1 MRKVHPVRLLLIL
14 GVGVL
19 LLLFLLL
26 AIMLS
31 DALLGFYVNLQ
42 EAPGWLAWGLLGGL
56 GLFSLLLGWILIRL
70 LRPKPAPAQMAK
82 QPAAV
87 TLQQVEERLESA
99 REAQLDTSVAEQE
112 LVQLEQRRQAG
123 QIHIAL
129 FGDISS
135 GKSSLIKALLPDA
148 QVEVNVTGGTTRE
161 LREYIWTSPAGDQLV
176 LTDMPGLE
184 EPGRDKDAWVRD
196 EALRA
201 HLVIYVCEGDLT
213 RSQMQELEQLLDLRK
228 PLILALNKS
237 DRYRSDELELVK
249 QRLQQQVERLGQAE
263 VVAISSGGRRNVI
276 RVLPDGSEEQVVR
289 DLPPQVDELTL
300 AIQRQVDSD
309 PETLNQLRDSAVFV
323 LVSRRL
329 EQALAR
335 HRREQADR
343 LVKGYAKKAMVGAI
357 AAMTP
362 GSDILIQGYLASQM
376 VKELTKLYEV
386 PVRKMD
392 VELLLE
398 LVQKH
403 VRGHSTLLLAIAGNA
418 LKAFPGAGTLAGG
431 ILHAIAYS
439 YLFEALG
446 RGVAGSL
453 ATRGELHPVQIA
465 TQFKESLGEDF
476 RATSQHYA
484 KLALEEI
491 RRAGRQQ
498 QSR

>member
-176 LTDMPGLE
+176 LTDMPGLD

-289 DLPPQVDELTL
+289 DLPPQVDELTR

-335 HRREQADR
+335 HRKEQADR

-498 QSR
+498 